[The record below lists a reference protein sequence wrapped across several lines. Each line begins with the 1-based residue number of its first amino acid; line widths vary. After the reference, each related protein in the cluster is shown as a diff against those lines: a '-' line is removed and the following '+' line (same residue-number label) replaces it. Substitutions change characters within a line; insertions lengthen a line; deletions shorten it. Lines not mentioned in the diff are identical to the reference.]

1 MDKRLIANAWADFTW
16 KVIQHIE
23 CPVHKHKLT
32 KDWENFAEKMQ
43 ELSN

>member
-1 MDKRLIANAWADFTW
+1 MDKRLIDNAWADFSW
-16 KVIQHIE
+16 KIIQHIE